1 MDRKPTRK
9 VNVVLFG
16 HKRKEKVYKDGTI
29 KFDFE
34 DLFANFYR
42 ALPLNK
48 NLQFDTNKHVEGQL
62 HRKLNLIRVEN
73 NYNFYQH
80 EKHKSFSFNYLQKAS
95 SFLHLRQSI
104 NKKQLSMLN
113 NDDNN
118 NNNNNNSNNNSNRS
132 SFNHNNNNNNKRKSF
147 HIMSSLHMQS
157 GDEYK
162 RSKMLT
168 SASSNLV
175 TLRMSGSNNN
185 GNKGCL
191 LKNRVIKDKI
201 NKQKEEMR
209 KYCYISKYNDNIME
223 YKKDICDSS
232 GSNGVSNSCM
242 DERDFKFYVPKKR
255 GMVFCYGDRF
265 HKYVKDSEYR
275 ENSKSEDLS
284 LSNYVNRSLNKEN
297 EECKKRMIMLQ
308 ERHNSSFSHSH
319 RVIRR
324 YKLSSMC

>member
-104 NKKQLSMLN
+104 NKKQLPMLN

-118 NNNNNNSNNNSNRS
+118 NNNNNV
-132 SFNHNNNNNNKRKSF
+132 NNKRKSF
-147 HIMSSLHMQS
+147 HTSQVQS

-175 TLRMSGSNNN
+175 TLRMSANN
-185 GNKGCL
+185 KCCL
-191 LKNRVIKDKI
+191 LQNRLLKDKI
-201 NKQKEEMR
+201 RKQ
-209 KYCYISKYNDNIME
+209 
-223 YKKDICDSS
+223 
-232 GSNGVSNSCM
+232 
-242 DERDFKFYVPKKR
+242 
-255 GMVFCYGDRF
+255 
-265 HKYVKDSEYR
+265 
-275 ENSKSEDLS
+275 
-284 LSNYVNRSLNKEN
+284 N
-297 EECKKRMIMLQ
+297 EELK
-308 ERHNSSFSHSH
+308 
-319 RVIRR
+319 
-324 YKLSSMC
+324 

>member
-34 DLFANFYR
+34 DLFKNFYR

-48 NLQFDTNKHVEGQL
+48 KLQFDTNKHVEGQL

-104 NKKQLSMLN
+104 NKKQLPMLN
-113 NDDNN
+113 NDY
-118 NNNNNNSNNNSNRS
+118 NNNSNRS
-132 SFNHNNNNNNKRKSF
+132 SVNNNNNKRKSF
-147 HIMSSLHMQS
+147 LIMSSLHMQS

-175 TLRMSGSNNN
+175 TLRMSGNNN
-185 GNKGCL
+185 NNNSNKGCL

-201 NKQKEEMR
+201 SKQKEEMK
-209 KYCYISKYNDNIME
+209 KYCCISGYNDNVME

-232 GSNGVSNSCM
+232 VSNSCM

-284 LSNYVNRSLNKEN
+284 LSNYVNRSLNKED
-297 EECKKRMIMLQ
+297 EECRKRRMMLQ

>member
-1 MDRKPTRK
+1 
-9 VNVVLFG
+9 
-16 HKRKEKVYKDGTI
+16 
-29 KFDFE
+29 
-34 DLFANFYR
+34 
-42 ALPLNK
+42 
-48 NLQFDTNKHVEGQL
+48 
-62 HRKLNLIRVEN
+62 
-73 NYNFYQH
+73 
-80 EKHKSFSFNYLQKAS
+80 
-95 SFLHLRQSI
+95 
-104 NKKQLSMLN
+104 
-113 NDDNN
+113 
-118 NNNNNNSNNNSNRS
+118 
-132 SFNHNNNNNNKRKSF
+132 
-147 HIMSSLHMQS
+147 MQS

-185 GNKGCL
+185 NGNKCCL

-201 NKQKEEMR
+201 SKQKEEMR
-209 KYCYISKYNDNIME
+209 KYCYINKYNDNIME

-232 GSNGVSNSCM
+232 GNGVGSVSNSCM

-275 ENSKSEDLS
+275 ENSKSEDVS
-284 LSNYVNRSLNKEN
+284 LSTYVNRSLNKED
-297 EECKKRMIMLQ
+297 EECRKRRMMLQ

-324 YKLSSMC
+324 YKLNSMC